1 MFQPTHLLV
10 SRSRQTPVQ
19 LVPAEQGFKILTE
32 TEWQRNSEPAF
43 EMRPKQGFF
52 CQGIP
57 VIGYSLQPISLQPI
71 SLQPIDLSETPI
83 EATGISANEGIAKAQ
98 A

>member
-1 MFQPTHLLV
+1 MFQPTHILV
-10 SRSRQTPVQ
+10 TRSRQTPVQ
-19 LVPAEQGFKILTE
+19 LVPSEKGFKVLTE
-32 TEWQRNSEPAF
+32 PEWQRGSEPAF

-57 VIGYSLQPISLQPI
+57 VVGYSLQPIEVTEQA
-71 SLQPIDLSETPI
+71 
-83 EATGISANEGIAKAQ
+83 ATEINTEIKEVNNQAKTVEVKKTA

>member
-19 LVPAEQGFKILTE
+19 LLASEQGFKVITE
-32 TEWQRNSEPAF
+32 IELQQEREPAF
-43 EMRPKQGFF
+43 EIRSKQGFF

-57 VIGYSLQPISLQPI
+57 VVGYSLQPISLN
-71 SLQPIDLSETPI
+71 LNTGADLSEN
-83 EATGISANEGIAKAQ
+83 ASVSA
-98 A
+98 

>member
-19 LVPAEQGFKILTE
+19 LVPAANGFKILTE
-32 TEWQRNSEPAF
+32 TEWQRGSEPAF

-52 CQGIP
+52 CQG
-57 VIGYSLQPISLQPI
+57 VSVVGFSLQPL
-71 SLQPIDLSETPI
+71 DV
-83 EATGISANEGIAKAQ
+83 EAPAAGAPAASPEAAARTLA
-98 A
+98 

>member
-19 LVPAEQGFKILTE
+19 LIASEHGFKVITE
-32 TEWQRNSEPAF
+32 IEAQQGREPAF
-43 EMRPKQGFF
+43 ELRSKQGFF

-57 VIGYSLQPISLQPI
+57 VVGYSLQPISL
-71 SLQPIDLSETPI
+71 DAETSSRPT
-83 EATGISANEGIAKAQ
+83 ETVPASVSTSVSA
-98 A
+98 